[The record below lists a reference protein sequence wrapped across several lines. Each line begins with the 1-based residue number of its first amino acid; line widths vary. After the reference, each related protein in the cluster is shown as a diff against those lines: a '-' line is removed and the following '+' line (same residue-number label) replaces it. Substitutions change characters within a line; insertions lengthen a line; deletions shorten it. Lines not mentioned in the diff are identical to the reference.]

1 MTVQQTSSEGSA
13 PPPIVLIVEDDRDT
27 RELYETVFKL
37 EGFWVADAAD
47 ADSAVEQATE
57 LQPDVIITDV
67 GLPGGCD
74 GIRLANR
81 LHALTRTADVPIIAV
96 TGRNRSE
103 LVAEQFSA
111 ILQKPVLPN
120 ELVAAARQVLAA
132 SAALRER
139 SVRALDRVPGLI
151 EKSERLRT
159 RSHRILDGI
168 RLKACDGPDGT
179 DG

>member
-1 MTVQQTSSEGSA
+1 MALHEEPSA
-13 PPPIVLIVEDDRDT
+13 GAPLPPIVLIVEDDGDT

-37 EGFWVADAAD
+37 EGFWVADAVD
-47 ADSAVEQATE
+47 AESAVEQATE

-74 GIRLANR
+74 GVRLANR
-81 LHALTRTADVPIIAV
+81 LHALARTADVPIIAV

-103 LVAEQFSA
+103 IASEQFSA

-120 ELVAAARQVLAA
+120 ELVAAARQVLSA
-132 SAALRER
+132 SAALRQR
-139 SVRALDRVPGLI
+139 SVRARERVPGLI

-159 RSHRILDGI
+159 RSHRLLDEI
-168 RLKACDGPDGT
+168 RSKTFDGPDSS
-179 DG
+179 DA